1 MQNCLASQRDI
12 FLRTNTQKPLIQ
24 KVGTRNWDPK
34 SLFGVTPN
42 RIFSRISEV
51 GGSNLRILQVAG
63 NFATSIV
70 EEEDATS
77 SQNQRSENPSVEF
90 PESPFLSSWKVSL
103 VVIKHLL
110 RCMWFWSSKIKSSTI
125 VFVGFFH
132 IFGAL
137 PTSTPLSVAPDS
149 AVQPKMSCIS
159 KPLDCPGVHS
169 LTRQNTVNTTDK
181 RPPREEVRLFPKCL
195 GCILKF
201 FEILGS
207 SASFPGSSV
216 SHVPKGPYLEEENR
230 HPTPRV
236 LQRLKLTSARLQD
249 QR

>member
-1 MQNCLASQRDI
+1 M
-12 FLRTNTQKPLIQ
+12 
-24 KVGTRNWDPK
+24 
-34 SLFGVTPN
+34 
-42 RIFSRISEV
+42 
-51 GGSNLRILQVAG
+51 AG
-63 NFATSIV
+63 NFTTSIV

-77 SQNQRSENPSVEF
+77 SHNQRSENPSIEF
-90 PESPFLSSWKVSL
+90 PESWFLSSWKVTSCYQTPW
-103 VVIKHLL
+103 

-132 IFGAL
+132 IFGSL

-159 KPLDCPGVHS
+159 KPLDCPGVHFLDPAKHS
-169 LTRQNTVNTTDK
+169 EHHKQTTA
-181 RPPREEVRLFPKCL
+181 PKGL

-201 FEILGS
+201 YEILGS